1 MIFIKVATCL
11 ASSSRSQ
18 LMFCKQNDTYQVD
31 EICFEYL
38 NGLYSYAL
46 VLSRNHADAEDLV
59 QQTYVRAMRATGKL
73 RADRNTKCRFFT
85 ILRNI
90 WVIQLRRRRSL
101 PQSFATGL
109 DDVFANEMAGPSKSS
124 CDLYV
129 SNRERKQ
136 VQAAIQ
142 ELPVDFGEAIV
153 LRECEELSFQ
163 EIASIVGCPAETV
176 KSRLARA
183 RSMLRIVLSAKLEKH
198 GLSQEEKHETRVG
211 LQ

>member
-1 MIFIKVATCL
+1 
-11 ASSSRSQ
+11 
-18 LMFCKQNDTYQVD
+18 MFCKQKDAYQVD
-31 EICFEYL
+31 AICFEYL

-46 VLSRNHADAEDLV
+46 VLSRNNEDAEDLV

-85 ILRNI
+85 ILRNL
-90 WVIQLRRRRSL
+90 WVTQLRKRRSA
-101 PQSFATGL
+101 PQSFETGI
-109 DDVFANEMAGPSKSS
+109 DDVFAMAGPSESS
-124 CDLYV
+124 YDLYV
-129 SNRERKQ
+129 SNTERKQ

-142 ELPVDFGEAIV
+142 DLPVDFGEAIV

-183 RSMLRIVLSAKLEKH
+183 RSMLRMVLSVKLEKR
-198 GLSQEEKHETRVG
+198 GSSQEETQDTRVR

>member
-1 MIFIKVATCL
+1 
-11 ASSSRSQ
+11 
-18 LMFCKQNDTYQVD
+18 MFCKQNDAYQVD
-31 EICFEYL
+31 AICFEYL

-73 RADRNTKCRFFT
+73 RTDKSRFFM

-90 WVIQLRRRRSL
+90 WVTQSRKRRSA
-101 PQSFATGL
+101 PQSFETGME
-109 DDVFANEMAGPSKSS
+109 DVFVNQMAGSS
-124 CDLYV
+124 ASSYDLYA

-136 VQAAIQ
+136 VQVAIQ
-142 ELPVDFGEAIV
+142 QLPVDFGEAIV

-176 KSRLARA
+176 KSRLAKA
-183 RSMLRIVLSAKLEKH
+183 RSMLRAVLSARLEKR
-198 GLSQEEKHETRVG
+198 GLPQEETQDIGVR

>member
-1 MIFIKVATCL
+1 
-11 ASSSRSQ
+11 
-18 LMFCKQNDTYQVD
+18 MFCKQNDAYQVD
-31 EICFEYL
+31 AICFEYL

-46 VLSRNHADAEDLV
+46 VLSRNHADAEELV

-73 RADRNTKCRFFT
+73 RADRNTKSRFFT

-90 WVIQLRRRRSL
+90 WVTQLRKRRST
-101 PQSFATGL
+101 PQSFETGI
-109 DDVFANEMAGPSKSS
+109 DDVFANKMAGSS
-124 CDLYV
+124 ESSYDLYV
-129 SNRERKQ
+129 SNTERKQ

-176 KSRLARA
+176 KSRLAKA
-183 RSMLRIVLSAKLEKH
+183 RSMLRTVLSARLEKP
-198 GLSQEEKHETRVG
+198 GLSQEETHDTRVR

>member
-1 MIFIKVATCL
+1 
-11 ASSSRSQ
+11 
-18 LMFCKQNDTYQVD
+18 MFCKQNDAYQVD
-31 EICFEYL
+31 AICFDYL

-73 RADRNTKCRFFT
+73 RTDKSRFFT

-90 WVIQLRRRRSL
+90 WVTQLRKRRSA
-101 PQSFATGL
+101 PQSFETGI
-109 DDVFANEMAGPSKSS
+109 DDVFAMAGPSESS
-124 CDLYV
+124 YDLYV
-129 SNRERKQ
+129 SNTERKQ

-142 ELPVDFGEAIV
+142 DLPVDFGEAIV

-176 KSRLARA
+176 KSRLAKA
-183 RSMLRIVLSAKLEKH
+183 RSMLRAVLSARSEKR
-198 GLSQEEKHETRVG
+198 GLPQEETQDIGVR

>member
-1 MIFIKVATCL
+1 
-11 ASSSRSQ
+11 
-18 LMFCKQNDTYQVD
+18 MFCKQNDAYQVD
-31 EICFEYL
+31 ATCFEYL

-73 RADRNTKCRFFT
+73 RTDKSRFFT

-90 WVIQLRRRRSL
+90 WVTQLRKRRSA
-101 PQSFATGL
+101 PQSFETGM
-109 DDVFANEMAGPSKSS
+109 DDVFVNEMPGPSASS
-124 CDLYV
+124 YDLYA
-129 SNRERKQ
+129 SNTERKQ
-136 VQAAIQ
+136 IQAAIQ
-142 ELPVDFGEAIV
+142 QLPVDFGEAIV

-176 KSRLARA
+176 KSRLAKA
-183 RSMLRIVLSAKLEKH
+183 RSMLRTVLSVRLEKR
-198 GLSQEEKHETRVG
+198 GLPQEETQDIGVR